1 MMLQQRAN
9 LSVNPFSL
17 KTQNLQQPVKAQ
29 IDAQFKKL
37 ENEKNKKE
45 LQNHKN
51 KAEEEQ
57 GILML
62 IGGET
67 KSRDAKCV

>member
-1 MMLQQRAN
+1 MMLRQRAN

-17 KTQNLQQPVKAQ
+17 KAQILQQPVKAQ
-29 IDAQFKKL
+29 IDAQFEKL
-37 ENEKNKKE
+37 QNGKNKKE
-45 LQNHKN
+45 LQDQRN

-62 IGGET
+62 IEGET